1 MVLHVLDDPS
11 RLSSRAQR
19 FLQEK
24 GRREWGPT
32 AEELREHWER
42 HGRTGPLVDLMV
54 DYQARWSG
62 LALPELAV
70 PLYDGGVAVMS
81 ADDPGDTEGVGPCF
95 TAGTDHYSVAHW
107 FCVDL
112 QGRFGILY
120 EDWVPL
126 HSSVSGWIE
135 AYALADSAQRMHRVE
150 VWKGR
155 QATDRARA
163 LIAALPEL
171 TAVPEV
177 EGLADNWWQGG
188 GALLTLYEG
197 EARVFRSEKATFAAL
212 YAETEHRAEEL
223 RVALRSIDP

>member
-1 MVLHVLDDPS
+1 MVLNVLDDPFG
-11 RLSSRAQR
+11 LSPRAQW

-24 GRREWGPT
+24 GRREREPT
-32 AEELREHWER
+32 AEELHKHWQR
-42 HGRTGPLVDLMV
+42 HGKAGPLLDLMV
-54 DYQARWSG
+54 TYQARWGG
-62 LALPELAV
+62 LALPELTV
-70 PLYDGGVAVMS
+70 PLYDGGVAVMT
-81 ADDPGDTEGVGPCF
+81 AGDLGDIEGVDPCF

-135 AYALADSAQRMHRVE
+135 AYALADAAQRMHRVE

-171 TAVPEV
+171 ARVPEV
-177 EGLADNWWQGG
+177 EGLADNWWQGDE
-188 GALLTLYEG
+188 ALLALYEG
-197 EARVFRSEKATFAAL
+197 EAKVFRSEEAAFAAL
-212 YAETEHRAEEL
+212 YAETEQRAEEL
-223 RVALRSIDP
+223 RAALRHIDA